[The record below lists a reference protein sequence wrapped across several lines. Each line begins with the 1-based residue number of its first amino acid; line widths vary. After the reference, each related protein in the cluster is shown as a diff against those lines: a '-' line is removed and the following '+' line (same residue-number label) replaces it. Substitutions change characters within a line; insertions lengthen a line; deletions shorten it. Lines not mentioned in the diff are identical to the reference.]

1 MIDSQLIR
9 AREVASRL
17 AICSATL
24 WRLAA
29 EDPTFPPKY
38 RIGPNS
44 VGWRVGEVDAWVSSR
59 EEKEPSP

>member
-59 EEKEPSP
+59 EEKEPRP